1 MFSGSILL
9 VLPQQLLNML
19 VLLKYS
25 DYICQKLNVSTH
37 RPQAG
42 AGRNP
47 RTRAARAQARGEL
60 RGPHTATPMLTVTF
74 FLLGIGGVVAGCLYH
89 ESRRHAAACEQ
100 EEIDC
105 KD

>member
-1 MFSGSILL
+1 MTTFCFYTHGRKPAHRCEAGSLERYL
-9 VLPQQLLNML
+9 VMRGSQARE
-19 VLLKYS
+19 VIRA
-25 DYICQKLNVSTH
+25 DKLD
-37 RPQAG
+37 ADGG
-42 AGRNP
+42 ARARRDARG
-47 RTRAARAQARGEL
+47 RTRR
-60 RGPHTATPMLTVTF
+60 PMLTVTF

>member
-1 MFSGSILL
+1 MTTFCFYTHGRKPAHRCEAGSLERYL
-9 VLPQQLLNML
+9 VMRG
-19 VLLKYS
+19 S
-25 DYICQKLNVSTH
+25 
-37 RPQAG
+37 QAREVIRADKRRRRRARARRETRDRG
-42 AGRNP
+42 
-47 RTRAARAQARGEL
+47 RTRR
-60 RGPHTATPMLTVTF
+60 PMLTVTF

>member
-1 MFSGSILL
+1 MFLH
-9 VLPQQLLNML
+9 
-19 VLLKYS
+19 
-25 DYICQKLNVSTH
+25 T

-42 AGRNP
+42 AGVRRAGLSNGTLVLRHHIRQDVIRGQTP
-47 RTRAARAQARGEL
+47 HTWALARGRARAARERG
-60 RGPHTATPMLTVTF
+60 RISTPMLTVTF